1 MARARKRAVELP
13 AGAPEPEGRGCDVPS
28 CPDAGDHPAPRS
40 RDNLRSYYWFCM
52 DHARDYNKAWN
63 YYAGLSETE
72 IAALNRSDV
81 MGRRPTWPMGR
92 RANGRSWSP
101 DVGVAAFI
109 DQLCNGERE
118 RDGATAEPRH
128 RPATEEEHALAVLDL
143 APPVTV
149 GTIKT
154 RYKKLAKC
162 HHPDATGGD
171 KAAEDRLKEINLA
184 YSTLI
189 SRYGS

>member
-1 MARARKRAVELP
+1 MDLP
-13 AGAPEPEGRGCDVPS
+13 SGATEAETRVCDFPA
-28 CPDAGDHPAPRS
+28 CDAPGEHPAPRS

-52 DHARDYNKAWN
+52 DHVREYNKAWN
-63 YYAGLSETE
+63 YYAGLSEEE

-81 MGRRPTWPMGR
+81 LGRRPTWPMGR
-92 RANGRSWSP
+92 RANGWNWSP
-101 DVGVAAFI
+101 DVGVEAFI
-109 DQLCNGERE
+109 EQLCNGERE
-118 RDGATAEPRH
+118 RDGAKAEPH
-128 RPATEEEHALAVLDL
+128 RRPLTEQEHALAVLDL

-149 GTIKT
+149 ETIKT
-154 RYKKLAKC
+154 QYKKLAKC

-189 SRYGS
+189 SHYGS